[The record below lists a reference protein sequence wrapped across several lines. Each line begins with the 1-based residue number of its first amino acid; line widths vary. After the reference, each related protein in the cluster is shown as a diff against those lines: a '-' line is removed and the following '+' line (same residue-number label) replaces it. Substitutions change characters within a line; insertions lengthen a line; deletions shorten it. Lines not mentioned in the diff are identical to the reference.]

1 MNIYLVRASD
11 KVTEENEM
19 KIKKVGINQRGAIC
33 DYLDRRI
40 CLLYCDCASS

>member
-19 KIKKVGINQRGAIC
+19 KIKKVRINQRGAIC
-33 DYLDRRI
+33 DSF
-40 CLLYCDCASS
+40 LLGS